1 MLYPARWTKPLTEH
15 FDTDADKLL
24 AIVELAYRDADNPE
38 GLVLD
43 DWQKWLIRHVLER
56 YPLDWPDQSIA
67 GQLRFRSVIISVP
80 RQSGKSLIA
89 SILGGIWGLTMRT
102 GQVLGVAS
110 SSDQARIIYD
120 RVLHTIMAN
129 PELKEMFKKT
139 TERRGIVSADGLS
152 RYDVKPAKESSLQGI
167 KVDTILFDEVHLARK
182 GMWSAM
188 VQGTAASQQIYPNP
202 KTGIRDGAIIIGIT
216 TAGDA
221 SSETL
226 IDLYKQGERS
236 VNGDPALE
244 RFGFFCWEAPEGSDI
259 DGDAILASNPAV
271 ECGRIP
277 LERVLGD
284 LATIPEHE
292 ARRYRLNQFISGV
305 SESWL
310 PMPVFHANAGHG
322 IGDLEGSVLSVSVNS
337 KLDFGTIA
345 AAKKVGDKVQ
355 TELVAS
361 LINPSENRLY
371 DLLVTLYKTHK
382 CSAIVIDGGN
392 MPSLQKRL
400 KNSGYPLW
408 QLWSKEVAAA
418 CSTTFALFQQNK
430 IEHNNDPLLIAQMPR
445 GVARYVGE
453 NWYLSRK
460 ASLGDIDSVLATILA
475 VYVANIEKAPSIG
488 VF

>member
-1 MLYPARWTKPLTEH
+1 MLYPARWTKPLSEH
-15 FDTDADKLL
+15 FDTDADRLL
-24 AIVELAYRDADNPE
+24 QVIDLAYRDMDNPD
-38 GLVLD
+38 GIKLD
-43 DWQKWLIRHVLER
+43 EWQVWLLRHLLER
-56 YPLDWPDQSIA
+56 YPADHPNPDLA
-67 GQLRFRSVIISVP
+67 GRLRYRSCVVSVP
-80 RQSGKSLIA
+80 RQSGKSLIGA
-89 SILGGIWGLTMRT
+89 ILGLW
-102 GQVLGVAS
+102 GVAMRNGQS
-110 SSDQARIIYD
+110 LSLASNTEQAMVIYS
-120 RVLHTIMAN
+120 RVLQTIMSN

-152 RYDVKPAKESSLQGI
+152 RYDVRPAKESSLQGLR
-167 KVDTILFDEVHLARK
+167 VDTVLADELHIWKK
-182 GMWSAM
+182 GMWTAV
-188 VQGTAASQQIYPNP
+188 VQGTAASPD
-202 KTGIRDGAIIIGIT
+202 GIVIGIT

-221 SSETL
+221 TSETL

-244 RFGFFCWEAPEGSDI
+244 RFGFFCWEAPEGSEI

-310 PMPVFHANAGHG
+310 PMPVFHANAGQG
-322 IGDLEGSVLSVSVNS
+322 IKDFAGSVLAVSVNA

-345 AAKKVGDKVQ
+345 AAKKNGDKVE

-361 LINPSENRLY
+361 LVNPSENRLY
-371 DLLVTLYKTHK
+371 DLLVTLYKKHG
-382 CSAIVIDGGN
+382 CSAIVIDGSS

-400 KNSGYPLW
+400 KNAGFALW

-430 IEHNNDPLLIAQMPR
+430 IEHNNDPLLIAQTPR
-445 GVARYVGE
+445 GVAKYVGE
-453 NWYLSRK
+453 NWYLSRR
-460 ASLGDIDSVLATILA
+460 ASLGDIDSVLATVLA
-475 VYVANIEKAPSIG
+475 IYVANIEKAPSIG

>member
-1 MLYPARWTKPLTEH
+1 MRNGQSLSLASNTEQ
-15 FDTDADKLL
+15 AM
-24 AIVELAYRDADNPE
+24 
-38 GLVLD
+38 
-43 DWQKWLIRHVLER
+43 
-56 YPLDWPDQSIA
+56 
-67 GQLRFRSVIISVP
+67 VIYS
-80 RQSGKSLIA
+80 
-89 SILGGIWGLTMRT
+89 
-102 GQVLGVAS
+102 
-110 SSDQARIIYD
+110 
-120 RVLHTIMAN
+120 RVLQTIMGN

-152 RYDVKPAKESSLQGI
+152 RYDVRPAKESSLQGLR
-167 KVDTILFDEVHLARK
+167 VDTVLADELHIWKK
-182 GMWSAM
+182 GMWTAV
-188 VQGTAASQQIYPNP
+188 VQGTAASPD
-202 KTGIRDGAIIIGIT
+202 GIVIGIT

-221 SSETL
+221 TSETL

-244 RFGFFCWEAPEGSDI
+244 RFGFFCWEAPEGSEI

-322 IGDLEGSVLSVSVNS
+322 IGDLTGAVLSVSVNA

-345 AAKKVGDKVQ
+345 AAKKNGDKIE

-361 LINPSENRLY
+361 LVNPSENRLY
-371 DLLVTLYKTHK
+371 DLLTTLYKKHG
-382 CSAIVIDGGN
+382 CSAIVIDGN
-392 MPSLQKRL
+392 SMPSLQKRL
-400 KNSGYPLW
+400 KNASYPLW

-418 CSTTFALFQQNK
+418 CSTTFALFQQGK

-475 VYVANIEKAPSIG
+475 TYVANIEKAPSIG

>member
-1 MLYPARWTKPLTEH
+1 MRNGQSLSLASNTEQ
-15 FDTDADKLL
+15 AM
-24 AIVELAYRDADNPE
+24 
-38 GLVLD
+38 
-43 DWQKWLIRHVLER
+43 
-56 YPLDWPDQSIA
+56 
-67 GQLRFRSVIISVP
+67 VIYS
-80 RQSGKSLIA
+80 
-89 SILGGIWGLTMRT
+89 
-102 GQVLGVAS
+102 
-110 SSDQARIIYD
+110 
-120 RVLHTIMAN
+120 RVLQTIMGN

-152 RYDVKPAKESSLQGI
+152 RYDVRPAKESSLQGLR
-167 KVDTILFDEVHLARK
+167 VDTVLADELHIWKK
-182 GMWSAM
+182 GMWTAV
-188 VQGTAASQQIYPNP
+188 VQGTAASPD
-202 KTGIRDGAIIIGIT
+202 GIVIGIT

-244 RFGFFCWEAPEGSDI
+244 RFGFFCWEAPEGSEI

-322 IGDLEGSVLSVSVNS
+322 IGDLTGAVLSVSVNA

-345 AAKKVGDKVQ
+345 AAKKNGDKIE

-361 LINPSENRLY
+361 LVNPSENRLY
-371 DLLVTLYKTHK
+371 DLLTTLYKKHG
-382 CSAIVIDGGN
+382 CSAIVIDGN
-392 MPSLQKRL
+392 SMPSLQKRL
-400 KNSGYPLW
+400 KNASYPLW

>member
-1 MLYPARWTKPLTEH
+1 MWT
-15 FDTDADKLL
+15 A
-24 AIVELAYRDADNPE
+24 V
-38 GLVLD
+38 
-43 DWQKWLIRHVLER
+43 
-56 YPLDWPDQSIA
+56 
-67 GQLRFRSVIISVP
+67 
-80 RQSGKSLIA
+80 
-89 SILGGIWGLTMRT
+89 
-102 GQVLGVAS
+102 
-110 SSDQARIIYD
+110 
-120 RVLHTIMAN
+120 
-129 PELKEMFKKT
+129 
-139 TERRGIVSADGLS
+139 
-152 RYDVKPAKESSLQGI
+152 
-167 KVDTILFDEVHLARK
+167 
-182 GMWSAM
+182 
-188 VQGTAASQQIYPNP
+188 VQGTAASPD
-202 KTGIRDGAIIIGIT
+202 GIVIGIT

-221 SSETL
+221 TSETL

-244 RFGFFCWEAPEGSDI
+244 RFGFFCWEAPEGSEI

-322 IGDLEGSVLSVSVNS
+322 IGDLSGSVLSVSVNA

-345 AAKKVGDKVQ
+345 AAKKNGDKIE

-361 LINPSENRLY
+361 LVNPSENRLY
-371 DLLVTLYKTHK
+371 DLLVTLYKKHG
-382 CSAIVIDGGN
+382 CSAIVIDGN
-392 MPSLQKRL
+392 SMPSLQKRL
-400 KNSGYPLW
+400 KNAGFPFW
-408 QLWSKEVAAA
+408 QLWAKEVAAA

>member
-1 MLYPARWTKPLTEH
+1 MRNGQSLSLASNTEQ
-15 FDTDADKLL
+15 AM
-24 AIVELAYRDADNPE
+24 
-38 GLVLD
+38 
-43 DWQKWLIRHVLER
+43 
-56 YPLDWPDQSIA
+56 
-67 GQLRFRSVIISVP
+67 VIYS
-80 RQSGKSLIA
+80 
-89 SILGGIWGLTMRT
+89 
-102 GQVLGVAS
+102 
-110 SSDQARIIYD
+110 
-120 RVLHTIMAN
+120 RVLQTIMGN

-152 RYDVKPAKESSLQGI
+152 RYDVRPAKESSLQGLR
-167 KVDTILFDEVHLARK
+167 VDTVLADELHIWKK
-182 GMWSAM
+182 GMWTAV
-188 VQGTAASQQIYPNP
+188 VQGTAASPD
-202 KTGIRDGAIIIGIT
+202 GIVIGIT

-221 SSETL
+221 TSETL

-244 RFGFFCWEAPEGSDI
+244 RFGFFCWEAPEGSEI

-322 IGDLEGSVLSVSVNS
+322 IGDLSGAVLSVSVNA

-345 AAKKVGDKVQ
+345 AAKKNGDKIE

-361 LINPSENRLY
+361 LVNPSENRLY
-371 DLLVTLYKTHK
+371 DLLTTLYKKHG
-382 CSAIVIDGGN
+382 CSAIVIDGN
-392 MPSLQKRL
+392 SMPSLQKRL
-400 KNSGYPLW
+400 KNASYPLW

-418 CSTTFALFQQNK
+418 CSTTFALFQQGK

-475 VYVANIEKAPSIG
+475 TYVANIEKAPSIG

>member
-1 MLYPARWTKPLTEH
+1 MLYPARWTKPLSEH
-15 FDTDADKLL
+15 FESDADRLL
-24 AIVELAYRDADNPE
+24 QVVDLAYRDMDNPD
-38 GLVLD
+38 GIKLD
-43 DWQKWLIRHVLER
+43 EWQTWLLRHLLER
-56 YPLDWPDQSIA
+56 YPADHPNPDLA
-67 GQLRFRSVIISVP
+67 GRLRYRSCVVSVP
-80 RQSGKSLIA
+80 RQSGKSLIGA
-89 SILGGIWGLTMRT
+89 ILGLW
-102 GQVLGVAS
+102 GVAMRNGQS
-110 SSDQARIIYD
+110 LSLASNTEQAMVIYS
-120 RVLHTIMAN
+120 RVLQTIMGN

-152 RYDVKPAKESSLQGI
+152 RYDVRPAKESSLQGLR
-167 KVDTILFDEVHLARK
+167 VDTVLADELHIWKK
-182 GMWSAM
+182 GMWTAV
-188 VQGTAASQQIYPNP
+188 VQGTAASPD
-202 KTGIRDGAIIIGIT
+202 GIVIGIT

-221 SSETL
+221 TSETL

-244 RFGFFCWEAPEGSDI
+244 RFGFFCWEAPEGSEI

-322 IGDLEGSVLSVSVNS
+322 IGDLSGAVLSVSVNA

-345 AAKKVGDKVQ
+345 AAKKNGDKIE

-361 LINPSENRLY
+361 LVNPSENRLY
-371 DLLVTLYKTHK
+371 DLLTTLYKKHG
-382 CSAIVIDGGN
+382 CSAIVIDGN
-392 MPSLQKRL
+392 SMPSLQKRL
-400 KNSGYPLW
+400 KNAGFPLW
-408 QLWSKEVAAA
+408 QLWAKEVAAA
-418 CSTTFALFQQNK
+418 CSTTFALFTQNK
-430 IEHNNDPLLIAQMPR
+430 IEHANDPLLIAQMPR

>member
-1 MLYPARWTKPLTEH
+1 MLYPARWTKPLSEH
-15 FDTDADKLL
+15 FESDADRLL
-24 AIVELAYRDADNPE
+24 QVVDLAYRDMDNPD
-38 GLVLD
+38 GIKLD
-43 DWQKWLIRHVLER
+43 EWQTWLLRHLLER
-56 YPLDWPDQSIA
+56 YPADHANPDLA
-67 GQLRFRSVIISVP
+67 GRLRYRSCVVSVP
-80 RQSGKSLIA
+80 RQSGKSLIGA
-89 SILGGIWGLTMRT
+89 ILGLW
-102 GQVLGVAS
+102 GVAMRNGQS
-110 SSDQARIIYD
+110 LSLASNTEQAMVIYS
-120 RVLHTIMAN
+120 RVLQTIMGN

-152 RYDVKPAKESSLQGI
+152 RYDVRPAKESSLQGLR
-167 KVDTILFDEVHLARK
+167 VDTVLADELHIWKK
-182 GMWSAM
+182 GMWTA
-188 VQGTAASQQIYPNP
+188 VIQGTAASPD
-202 KTGIRDGAIIIGIT
+202 GIVIGIT

-221 SSETL
+221 TSETL

-244 RFGFFCWEAPEGSDI
+244 RFGFFCWEAPEGSEI

-292 ARRYRLNQFISGV
+292 ARRYRLNQFISGA
-305 SESWL
+305 SEAWL
-310 PMPVFHANAGHG
+310 PMPVFHANSGQG

-400 KNSGYPLW
+400 KNAGFPLW

-418 CSTTFALFQQNK
+418 CSTTFALFQQGK

-460 ASLGDIDSVLATILA
+460 ASLGDIDGVLATILCC
-475 VYVANIEKAPSIG
+475 YVANIEKAPSIG

>member
-1 MLYPARWTKPLTEH
+1 M
-15 FDTDADKLL
+15 
-24 AIVELAYRDADNPE
+24 DNPD
-38 GLVLD
+38 GIKLD
-43 DWQKWLIRHVLER
+43 EWQTWLLRHLLER
-56 YPLDWPDQSIA
+56 YPADHANPDLA
-67 GQLRFRSVIISVP
+67 GRLRYRSCVVSVP
-80 RQSGKSLIA
+80 RQSGKSLIGA
-89 SILGGIWGLTMRT
+89 ILGLW
-102 GQVLGVAS
+102 GVAMRNGQS
-110 SSDQARIIYD
+110 LSLASNTEQAMVIYS
-120 RVLHTIMAN
+120 RVLQTIMGN

-152 RYDVKPAKESSLQGI
+152 RYDVRPAKESSLQGLR
-167 KVDTILFDEVHLARK
+167 VDTVLADELHIWKK
-182 GMWSAM
+182 GMWTA
-188 VQGTAASQQIYPNP
+188 VIQGTAASPD
-202 KTGIRDGAIIIGIT
+202 GIVIGIT

-221 SSETL
+221 TSETL

-244 RFGFFCWEAPEGSDI
+244 RFGFFCWEAPEGSEI

-292 ARRYRLNQFISGV
+292 ARRYRLNQFISGA
-305 SESWL
+305 SEAWL
-310 PMPVFHANAGHG
+310 PMPVFHANSGQG

-400 KNSGYPLW
+400 KNAGFPLW

-418 CSTTFALFQQNK
+418 CSTTFALFQQGK

-460 ASLGDIDSVLATILA
+460 ASLGDIDGVLATILCC
-475 VYVANIEKAPSIG
+475 YVANIEKAPSIG

>member
-1 MLYPARWTKPLTEH
+1 MRNGQSLSLASNTEQ
-15 FDTDADKLL
+15 AM
-24 AIVELAYRDADNPE
+24 
-38 GLVLD
+38 
-43 DWQKWLIRHVLER
+43 
-56 YPLDWPDQSIA
+56 
-67 GQLRFRSVIISVP
+67 VIYS
-80 RQSGKSLIA
+80 
-89 SILGGIWGLTMRT
+89 
-102 GQVLGVAS
+102 
-110 SSDQARIIYD
+110 
-120 RVLHTIMAN
+120 RVLQTIMGN

-152 RYDVKPAKESSLQGI
+152 RYDVRPAKESSLQGLR
-167 KVDTILFDEVHLARK
+167 VDTVLADELHIWKK
-182 GMWSAM
+182 GMWTAV
-188 VQGTAASQQIYPNP
+188 VQGTAASPD
-202 KTGIRDGAIIIGIT
+202 GIVIGIT

-221 SSETL
+221 TSETL

-244 RFGFFCWEAPEGSDI
+244 RFGFFCWEAPEGSEI

-322 IGDLEGSVLSVSVNS
+322 IGDLSGSVLSVSVNA

-345 AAKKVGDKVQ
+345 AAKKNGDKIE

-361 LINPSENRLY
+361 LVNPSENRLY
-371 DLLVTLYKTHK
+371 DLLTTLYKKHG
-382 CSAIVIDGGN
+382 CSAIVIDGN
-392 MPSLQKRL
+392 SMPSLQKRL
-400 KNSGYPLW
+400 KNSSYPLW

-418 CSTTFALFQQNK
+418 CSTTFALFQQGK
-430 IEHNNDPLLIAQMPR
+430 IEHSNDPLLIAQTPR

-475 VYVANIEKAPSIG
+475 TYVANIEKAPSIG

>member
-1 MLYPARWTKPLTEH
+1 M
-15 FDTDADKLL
+15 
-24 AIVELAYRDADNPE
+24 DNPD
-38 GLVLD
+38 GIKLD
-43 DWQKWLIRHVLER
+43 EWQVWLLRHLLER
-56 YPLDWPDQSIA
+56 YPADHPNPDLA
-67 GQLRFRSVIISVP
+67 GRLRYRSCVVSVP
-80 RQSGKSLIA
+80 RQSGKSLIGA
-89 SILGGIWGLTMRT
+89 ILGLW
-102 GQVLGVAS
+102 GVAMRNGQS
-110 SSDQARIIYD
+110 LSLASNTEQAMVIYS
-120 RVLHTIMAN
+120 RVLQTIMGN

-152 RYDVKPAKESSLQGI
+152 RYDVRPAKESSLQGLR
-167 KVDTILFDEVHLARK
+167 VDTVLADELHIWKK
-182 GMWSAM
+182 GMWTAV
-188 VQGTAASQQIYPNP
+188 VQGTAASPD
-202 KTGIRDGAIIIGIT
+202 GIVIGIT

-221 SSETL
+221 TSETL

-244 RFGFFCWEAPEGSDI
+244 RFGFFCWEAPEGSEI

-322 IGDLEGSVLSVSVNS
+322 IGDLTGSVLSVSVNA

-345 AAKKVGDKVQ
+345 AAKKNGDKVE

-361 LINPSENRLY
+361 LVNPSENRLY
-371 DLLVTLYKTHK
+371 DLLTTLYKKHG
-382 CSAIVIDGGN
+382 CSAIVIDGN
-392 MPSLQKRL
+392 SMPSLQKRL
-400 KNSGYPLW
+400 KNSSYPLW

-430 IEHNNDPLLIAQMPR
+430 IEHANDPLLIAQTPR

-460 ASLGDIDSVLATILA
+460 ASLGDIDAVLATILA
-475 VYVANIEKAPSIG
+475 TYVANIEKAPSIG

>member
-1 MLYPARWTKPLTEH
+1 M
-15 FDTDADKLL
+15 
-24 AIVELAYRDADNPE
+24 DNPD
-38 GLVLD
+38 GIKLD
-43 DWQKWLIRHVLER
+43 EWQTWLLRHLLER
-56 YPLDWPDQSIA
+56 YPTDHPNPDLA
-67 GQLRFRSVIISVP
+67 GRLRYRSCVVSVP
-80 RQSGKSLIA
+80 RQSGKSLIGA
-89 SILGGIWGLTMRT
+89 ILGLW
-102 GQVLGVAS
+102 GVAMRNGQS
-110 SSDQARIIYD
+110 LSLASNTEQAMVIYS
-120 RVLHTIMAN
+120 RVLQTIMGN

-152 RYDVKPAKESSLQGI
+152 RYDVRPAKESSLQGLR
-167 KVDTILFDEVHLARK
+167 VDTVLADELHIWKK
-182 GMWSAM
+182 GMWTA
-188 VQGTAASQQIYPNP
+188 VIQGTAASPD
-202 KTGIRDGAIIIGIT
+202 GIVIGIT

-244 RFGFFCWEAPEGSDI
+244 RFGFFCWEAPEGSEI

-292 ARRYRLNQFISGV
+292 ARRYRLNQFISGA
-305 SESWL
+305 SEAWL
-310 PMPVFHANAGHG
+310 PMPVFHANSGQG

-400 KNSGYPLW
+400 KNAGFPLW

-430 IEHNNDPLLIAQMPR
+430 IEHANDPLLIAQMPR

-460 ASLGDIDSVLATILA
+460 ASLGDIDSVLATILS

>member
-1 MLYPARWTKPLTEH
+1 M
-15 FDTDADKLL
+15 
-24 AIVELAYRDADNPE
+24 DNPD
-38 GLVLD
+38 GIKLD
-43 DWQKWLIRHVLER
+43 EWQTWLLRHLLER
-56 YPLDWPDQSIA
+56 YPADHANPDLA
-67 GQLRFRSVIISVP
+67 GRLRYRSCVVSVP
-80 RQSGKSLIA
+80 RQSGKSLIGA
-89 SILGGIWGLTMRT
+89 ILGLW
-102 GQVLGVAS
+102 GVAMRNGQS
-110 SSDQARIIYD
+110 LSLASNTEQAMVIYS
-120 RVLHTIMAN
+120 RVLQTIMGN

-152 RYDVKPAKESSLQGI
+152 RYDVRPAKESSLQGLR
-167 KVDTILFDEVHLARK
+167 VDTVLADELHIWKK
-182 GMWSAM
+182 GMWTA
-188 VQGTAASQQIYPNP
+188 VIQGTAASPD
-202 KTGIRDGAIIIGIT
+202 GIVIGIT

-221 SSETL
+221 TSETL

-244 RFGFFCWEAPEGSDI
+244 RFGFFCWEAPEGSEI

-310 PMPVFHANAGHG
+310 PMPVFYANAGQG
-322 IGDLEGSVLSVSVNS
+322 IGDITGSVLSVSVNA

-361 LINPSENRLY
+361 VVNPSENSLY
-371 DLLVTLYKTHK
+371 DLLVKTYKAHN

-392 MPSLQKRL
+392 LPSLQKRL
-400 KNSGYPLW
+400 KNAGYPLW

-430 IEHNNDPLLIAQMPR
+430 IEHNSDPLLIAQTPR

-460 ASLGDIDSVLATILA
+460 ASLGDIDGVLATILA
-475 VYVANIEKAPSIG
+475 VYVANIEKAPTVG

>member
-1 MLYPARWTKPLTEH
+1 MLYPARWTKPLSDD
-15 FDTDADKLL
+15 FATDADRLL
-24 AIVELAYRDADNPE
+24 QVIDLAYRDMDNPD
-38 GLVLD
+38 GIKLD
-43 DWQKWLIRHVLER
+43 EWQVWLLRHLLER
-56 YPLDWPDQSIA
+56 YPTDHPNPDLA
-67 GQLRFRSVIISVP
+67 GRLRYRSCVVSVP
-80 RQSGKSLIA
+80 RQSGKSLIGA
-89 SILGGIWGLTMRT
+89 ILGLW
-102 GQVLGVAS
+102 GVAMRNGQS
-110 SSDQARIIYD
+110 LSLASNTEQAMVIYS
-120 RVLHTIMAN
+120 RVLQTIMGN

-152 RYDVKPAKESSLQGI
+152 RYDVRPAKESSLQGLR
-167 KVDTILFDEVHLARK
+167 VDTVLADELHIWKK
-182 GMWSAM
+182 GMWTAV
-188 VQGTAASQQIYPNP
+188 VQGTAASPE
-202 KTGIRDGAIIIGIT
+202 GIVIGIT

-244 RFGFFCWEAPEGSDI
+244 RFGFFCWEAPEGSEI

-310 PMPVFHANAGHG
+310 PMPVFHANAGNG
-322 IGDLEGSVLSVSVNS
+322 IGDLSGAVLSVSVNA

-345 AAKKVGDKVQ
+345 AAKKNGEKIE

-361 LINPSENRLY
+361 LVNPSENRLY
-371 DLLVTLYKTHK
+371 DLLTTLYKKHG
-382 CSAIVIDGGN
+382 CSAIVIDGN
-392 MPSLQKRL
+392 SMPSLQKRL
-400 KNSGYPLW
+400 KNASYPLW

-418 CSTTFALFQQNK
+418 CSTTFALFQQGK
-430 IEHNNDPLLIAQMPR
+430 IEHNNDPLLISQMPR

-475 VYVANIEKAPSIG
+475 TYVANIEKAPSIG

>member
-1 MLYPARWTKPLTEH
+1 MLYPARWTKPLSEN
-15 FDTDADKLL
+15 FETDADRLL
-24 AIVELAYRDADNPE
+24 QVIDLAYRDMDNPD
-38 GLVLD
+38 GIKLD
-43 DWQKWLIRHVLER
+43 EWQVWLLRHLLER
-56 YPLDWPDQSIA
+56 YPADHLNPDLA
-67 GQLRFRSVIISVP
+67 GRLRYRSCVVSVP
-80 RQSGKSLIA
+80 RQSGKSLIGA
-89 SILGGIWGLTMRT
+89 ILGLW
-102 GQVLGVAS
+102 GVAMRNGQTLS
-110 SSDQARIIYD
+110 LASNTEQAMVIYS
-120 RVLHTIMAN
+120 RVLQTIMGN

-152 RYDVKPAKESSLQGI
+152 RYDVRPAKESSLQGLR
-167 KVDTILFDEVHLARK
+167 VDTVLADELHIWKK
-182 GMWSAM
+182 GMWTA
-188 VQGTAASQQIYPNP
+188 VIQGTAASPD
-202 KTGIRDGAIIIGIT
+202 GIVLALS

-244 RFGFFCWEAPEGSDI
+244 RFGFFCWEAPEGSDV

-310 PMPVFHANAGHG
+310 PMPVFYANAGHG
-322 IGDLEGSVLSVSVNS
+322 IGDLTGSVLSLSVNA

-345 AAKKVGDKVQ
+345 AAKKNGDKIE

-361 LINPSENRLY
+361 LVNPSENRLY
-371 DLLVTLYKTHK
+371 DLLTTLYKKHG
-382 CSAIVIDGGN
+382 CSAIVIDGN
-392 MPSLQKRL
+392 SMPSLQKRL
-400 KNSGYPLW
+400 KNASYPLW

-430 IEHNNDPLLIAQMPR
+430 IEHNNDPLLIAQTPR

-460 ASLGDIDSVLATILA
+460 ASLGDIDSVLATINA

>member
-1 MLYPARWTKPLTEH
+1 MLYPARWTKPLSEH
-15 FDTDADKLL
+15 FESDADRLL
-24 AIVELAYRDADNPE
+24 QVVDLAYRDMDNPD
-38 GLVLD
+38 GIKLD
-43 DWQKWLIRHVLER
+43 EWQVWLLRHLLER
-56 YPLDWPDQSIA
+56 YPTDHPNPDLA
-67 GQLRFRSVIISVP
+67 GRLRYRSCVVSVP
-80 RQSGKSLIA
+80 RQSGKSLIGA
-89 SILGGIWGLTMRT
+89 ILGLW
-102 GQVLGVAS
+102 GVAMRNGQS
-110 SSDQARIIYD
+110 LSLASNTEQAMVIYS
-120 RVLHTIMAN
+120 RVLQTIMGN

-152 RYDVKPAKESSLQGI
+152 RYDVRPAKESSLQGLR
-167 KVDTILFDEVHLARK
+167 VDTVLADELHIWKK
-182 GMWSAM
+182 GMWTAV
-188 VQGTAASQQIYPNP
+188 VQGTAASPD
-202 KTGIRDGAIIIGIT
+202 GIVIGIT

-244 RFGFFCWEAPEGSDI
+244 RFGFFCWEAPEGSEI

-310 PMPVFHANAGHG
+310 PMPVFHANAGNG
-322 IGDLEGSVLSVSVNS
+322 IGDLSGAVLSVSVNA

-345 AAKKVGDKVQ
+345 AAKKNGDKIE

-361 LINPSENRLY
+361 LVNPSENRLY
-371 DLLVTLYKTHK
+371 DLLTTLYKKHG
-382 CSAIVIDGGN
+382 CSAIVIDGN
-392 MPSLQKRL
+392 SMPSLQKRL
-400 KNSGYPLW
+400 KNSSYPLW

-418 CSTTFALFQQNK
+418 CSTTFALFQQGK

-475 VYVANIEKAPSIG
+475 TYVANIEKAPSIG

>member
-1 MLYPARWTKPLTEH
+1 MRNGQSLSLASNTEQ
-15 FDTDADKLL
+15 AM
-24 AIVELAYRDADNPE
+24 
-38 GLVLD
+38 
-43 DWQKWLIRHVLER
+43 
-56 YPLDWPDQSIA
+56 
-67 GQLRFRSVIISVP
+67 VIYS
-80 RQSGKSLIA
+80 
-89 SILGGIWGLTMRT
+89 
-102 GQVLGVAS
+102 
-110 SSDQARIIYD
+110 
-120 RVLHTIMAN
+120 RVLQTIMGN

-152 RYDVKPAKESSLQGI
+152 RYDVRPAKESSLQGLR
-167 KVDTILFDEVHLARK
+167 VDTVLADELHIWKK
-182 GMWSAM
+182 GMWTA
-188 VQGTAASQQIYPNP
+188 VIQGTAASPD
-202 KTGIRDGAIIIGIT
+202 GIVIGIT

-221 SSETL
+221 TSETL

-244 RFGFFCWEAPEGSDI
+244 RFGFFCWEAPEGSEI

-322 IGDLEGSVLSVSVNS
+322 IGDLSGSVLSVSVNA

-345 AAKKVGDKVQ
+345 AAKKNGDKVE

-361 LINPSENRLY
+361 LVNPSENRLY
-371 DLLVTLYKTHK
+371 DLLTTLYKKHG
-382 CSAIVIDGGN
+382 CSAIVIDGN
-392 MPSLQKRL
+392 SMPSLQKRL
-400 KNSGYPLW
+400 KNSSYPLW

-430 IEHNNDPLLIAQMPR
+430 IEHANDPLLIAQTPR

-460 ASLGDIDSVLATILA
+460 ASLGDIDAVLATILA
-475 VYVANIEKAPSIG
+475 TYVANIEKAPSIG